1 MKKLFIL
8 ASLLIGM
15 VGNMKA
21 DDIVVATYGNATGN
35 TTRTMTV
42 ALNRTTNYVACQ
54 FDLTLPEG
62 TTVKSI
68 TPKAPLINGGT
79 VDLSAVGGTASETT
93 NFVVDFNQ
101 TGTTCKVIAY
111 NLGNVNIGGESGDVL
126 MTVELQ
132 TTNEVNFDE
141 TSVAASG
148 INFVNGSLEAA
159 PMANVAEN
167 ADEKS
172 LWGDVIKDGT
182 IDGYDIQAVANLFAG
197 KAVNVPVG
205 KKLDK
210 FAADTDQ
217 NDKYDGYDI
226 QRVANIFAGK

>member
-21 DDIVVATYGNATGN
+21 DDNIVVATYGNATGN

-111 NLGNVNIGGESGDVL
+111 NLGNVNIGGNSGDVL

-132 TTNEVNFDE
+132 TENAVNFDAN
-141 TSVAASG
+141 SVAANG
-148 INFVNGSLEAA
+148 VTFVNGSLEAA
-159 PMANVAEN
+159 PMADVAEN
-167 ADEKS
+167 ADVKK
-172 LWGDVIKDGT
+172 LWGDVVVDKV
-182 IDGYDIQAVANLFAG
+182 IDGKDIQAITNIFG
-197 KAVNVPVG
+197 GSSSNSY
-205 KKLDK
+205 DK
-210 FAADTDQ
+210 FAGDVNGDGV
-217 NDKYDGYDI
+217 YDGKDI
-226 QRVANIFAGK
+226 QAITNIFGGK

>member
-21 DDIVVATYGNATGN
+21 DDNIVVATYGNATGN

-68 TPKAPLINGGT
+68 TPKTPLINGGT
-79 VDLSAVGGTASETT
+79 VDLSAAGGTATEST
-93 NFVVDFNQ
+93 NFVVDYNQ

-111 NLGNVNIGGESGDVL
+111 NLGNVNIGGQSGDVL
-126 MTVELQ
+126 MTVELE
-132 TTNEVNFDE
+132 TTSAVDFDAN
-141 TSVAASG
+141 SVAAGG
-148 INFVNGSLEAA
+148 ITFVNGSLEAA
-159 PMANVAEN
+159 PMADVAEN
-167 ADEKS
+167 ADVKK
-172 LWGDVIKDGT
+172 LWGDVNESGSV
-182 IDGYDIQAVANLFAG
+182 DIVDVQLIANKIGGVLNSSAKF
-197 KAVNVPVG
+197 NS
-205 KKLDK
+205 
-210 FAADTDQ
+210 FAADINQ
-217 NDKYDGYDI
+217 VGGIDI
-226 QRVANIFAGK
+226 VDMQKTANIVAGK

>member
-111 NLGNVNIGGESGDVL
+111 NLGNVNIGGNSGDVL
-126 MTVELQ
+126 MTVELE
-132 TTNEVNFDE
+132 TTSGVNYDAN
-141 TSVAASG
+141 SVAANG
-148 INFVNGSLEAA
+148 VTFVNGSLEAA
-159 PMANVAEN
+159 QMADVAET
-167 ADEKS
+167 ADVKK
-172 LWGDVIKDGT
+172 LWGDVVVDKV
-182 IDGYDIQAVANLFAG
+182 IDGKDIQAITNIFG
-197 KAVNVPVG
+197 GSSSNSY
-205 KKLDK
+205 DK
-210 FAADTDQ
+210 FAGDVNGDGV
-217 NDKYDGYDI
+217 YDGKDI
-226 QRVANIFAGK
+226 QAITNIFGGK

>member
-111 NLGNVNIGGESGDVL
+111 NLGNVNIGGASGDVL
-126 MTVELQ
+126 MTVELE
-132 TTNEVNFDE
+132 TANAVNFDAN
-141 TSVAASG
+141 SVAANG
-148 INFVNGSLEAA
+148 VTFVNGSLEAA
-159 PMANVAEN
+159 PMADVAET
-167 ADEKS
+167 ADVKK
-172 LWGDVIKDGT
+172 LWGDVNIDTVVDGKDYQAIANKISGVAIT
-182 IDGYDIQAVANLFAG
+182 GNFDG
-197 KAVNVPVG
+197 
-205 KKLDK
+205 
-210 FAADTDQ
+210 FAADINGD
-217 NDKYDGYDI
+217 DVIDGKDY
-226 QRVANIFAGK
+226 QSLSNIISSK

>member
-21 DDIVVATYGNATGN
+21 DDNIVVATYGNATGN

-126 MTVELQ
+126 MTVEL
-132 TTNEVNFDE
+132 E
-141 TSVAASG
+141 TSSAVDYNANSVAATG
-148 INFVNGSLEAA
+148 VTFVNGTLEAA
-159 PMANVAEN
+159 PMTDVAET
-167 ADEKS
+167 ADVKK
-172 LWGDVIKDGT
+172 LWGDVNADKSVTASDVN
-182 IDGYDIQAVANLFAG
+182 QANNVYLKKTDKNSLLDFFAG
-197 KAVNVPVG
+197 DIDMNEELSSSDINKINNIYL
-205 KKLDK
+205 KK
-210 FAADTDQ
+210 
-217 NDKYDGYDI
+217 
-226 QRVANIFAGK
+226 

>member
-21 DDIVVATYGNATGN
+21 DDNIVVATYGNATGN

-111 NLGNVNIGGESGDVL
+111 NLGNVNIGGNSGDVL

-132 TTNEVNFDE
+132 TENAVNFDAN
-141 TSVAASG
+141 SVAANG
-148 INFVNGSLEAA
+148 VTFVNGSLEAA
-159 PMANVAEN
+159 PMADVAEN
-167 ADEKS
+167 ADVKK
-172 LWGDVIKDGT
+172 LWGDVNESGSV
-182 IDGYDIQAVANLFAG
+182 DIVDVQLIANKIGGVLSNSAKF
-197 KAVNVPVG
+197 NS
-205 KKLDK
+205 
-210 FAADTDQ
+210 FAADINQ
-217 NDKYDGYDI
+217 VGGIDI
-226 QRVANIFAGK
+226 VDMQKAANIVAGK